1 MLDMDGHLTVV
12 TGMFVGPRWD
22 VGKSM
27 GQKAKQTR
35 LASQKAKQTRLASLY
50 YKETFGYYLS
60 EKTPSKHLKNSN
72 VILPYLSSHA
82 LDM

>member
-27 GQKAKQTR
+27 G
-35 LASQKAKQTRLASLY
+35 QKAKQTRLASLY